1 MDADYGHNEDGDD
14 KWSHGFGHSLFVCS
28 TVMSV
33 PDPARVVVDA
43 GLKSMA
49 FDSGMPVV
57 ADDCAR
63 CRVLIQLPSKHQHVG
78 QAR

>member
-1 MDADYGHNEDGDD
+1 MRIDYGHNEDGDD
-14 KWSHGFGHSLFVCS
+14 KWSHGFGHSLFVYS

-57 ADDCAR
+57 AGDCAR
-63 CRVLIQLPSKHQHVG
+63 LPCSDSVALKTP
-78 QAR
+78 ARGPG